1 MLDSTQPGWAQC
13 LQRAAAPPSHAHPL
27 AQYLAHALQQGQPPA
42 QAHGP
47 ALLLEAWL
55 AGGIRHTTFARAQP
69 AHWRASASS
78 NPAGVPSTG
87 SGCNNGQRANGTRKS
102 PVADLARRAH
112 LSPSQ
117 FTARCRDELGLGAI
131 EWLRQQRLAHARL
144 LRASGMPV
152 AAVASATGY
161 RSPSALTAA
170 LRRDRAGRA
179 GRRKPSD
186 PKARLSAPATA
197 ATTIAARRCSG
208 AARRWSAL
216 QNAYSRRMLP
226 LPCKPIST
234 PWAPSPCGLLA
245 SLGVSLTHIPPFL
258 LTGIT
263 LIIGSVPAWPF
274 VLRDPSRWRIP
285 MRTLALGVYGLFAY
299 HFLLFIALRHAPPV
313 EANLVNYLWP
323 LFIVVLAP
331 VVLPGVALRV
341 PHVVAALL
349 GFGGAAIAIVG
360 GRELS
365 GTLAWGYIPAA
376 AAAFIWATYSLM
388 TNASRPS
395 PPPRLA
401 CSASFR
407 RLVAAVPCAA
417 GAQRGAAGARLGPTG
432 RAGPGPLGGAFYLW
446 DKALKLGDARHIGI
460 LSYITPLASTT
471 LLIVVSGRSFSWS
484 IGLATAM
491 IISAAVMGMRAR

>member
-1 MLDSTQPGWAQC
+1 M
-13 LQRAAAPPSHAHPL
+13 
-27 AQYLAHALQQGQPPA
+27 
-42 QAHGP
+42 
-47 ALLLEAWL
+47 
-55 AGGIRHTTFARAQP
+55 
-69 AHWRASASS
+69 
-78 NPAGVPSTG
+78 
-87 SGCNNGQRANGTRKS
+87 
-102 PVADLARRAH
+102 
-112 LSPSQ
+112 
-117 FTARCRDELGLGAI
+117 
-131 EWLRQQRLAHARL
+131 
-144 LRASGMPV
+144 
-152 AAVASATGY
+152 
-161 RSPSALTAA
+161 
-170 LRRDRAGRA
+170 
-179 GRRKPSD
+179 
-186 PKARLSAPATA
+186 
-197 ATTIAARRCSG
+197 
-208 AARRWSAL
+208 
-216 QNAYSRRMLP
+216 QNAYSRRMSSSP
-226 LPCKPIST
+226 LQANLYALGAIAL
-234 PWAPSPCGLLA
+234 WASLA

-274 VLRDPSRWRIP
+274 VLRDPSQWRIP

-299 HFLLFIALRHAPPV
+299 HFLLVIALRHAPPV

-388 TNASRPS
+388 TKRVTAFPTTAIGLFGLVSGALSLLCHVLLEPS
-395 PPPRLA
+395 VTLQARDWSLLA
-401 CSASFR
+401 
-407 RLVAAVPCAA
+407 V
-417 GAQRGAAGARLGPTG
+417 LGL
-432 RAGPGPLGGAFYLW
+432 GPLGGAFYLW